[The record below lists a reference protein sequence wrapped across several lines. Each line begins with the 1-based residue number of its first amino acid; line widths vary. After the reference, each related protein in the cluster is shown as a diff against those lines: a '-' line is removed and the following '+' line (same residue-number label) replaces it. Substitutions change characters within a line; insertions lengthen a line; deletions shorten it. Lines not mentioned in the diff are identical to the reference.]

1 MARFFYFL
9 FSKLNIL
16 YIGFLKQNQIMKN
29 SIYLVTFLFC
39 LTSFAQKKK
48 ATTSKLPTSFAKT
61 ENLNLEIKN
70 KTFQISIS
78 EKGKTID
85 ALPIKEVD
93 ASFMPLNSKLIS
105 FTASGTKLYLLSWEE
120 KSNTKTPTKTEDA
133 TTLNSKVFDIT
144 DKKELFTNSK
154 TTTKITEQ
162 VFLDKNK
169 TASETQEKMRNEGYD
184 FVLNPDGSI
193 TQKSKKT
200 EIKWIYDA
208 AKKEY
213 LDSKKKK

>member
-1 MARFFYFL
+1 
-9 FSKLNIL
+9 
-16 YIGFLKQNQIMKN
+16 MKN
-29 SIYLVTFLFC
+29 SIYLVTFLIC

-48 ATTSKLPTSFAKT
+48 AANAKTPAGFAKID
-61 ENLNLEIKN
+61 NLVVEIKN
-70 KTFQISIS
+70 KTFQISIN
-78 EKGKTID
+78 EKGKTIE

-105 FTASGTKLYLLSWEE
+105 FTANGTKLYLLSWEE
-120 KSNTKTPTKTEDA
+120 KSNTKTSTKMEDIN
-133 TTLNSKVFDIT
+133 TLNSKVFDIA

-154 TTTKITEQ
+154 ITTKITEQ

-169 TASETQEKMRNEGYD
+169 TASETQEKMRNEGFD

-193 TQKSKKT
+193 TQKSKKMET
-200 EIKWIYDA
+200 KWVYDA
-208 AKKEY
+208 LKKEY